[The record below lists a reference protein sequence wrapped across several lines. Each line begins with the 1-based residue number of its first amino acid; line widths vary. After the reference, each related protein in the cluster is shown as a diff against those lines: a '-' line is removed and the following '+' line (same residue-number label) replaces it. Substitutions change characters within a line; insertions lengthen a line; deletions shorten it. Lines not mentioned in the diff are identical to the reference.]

1 MRGEAANRIEA
12 ELMQPGNSL
21 RLAEVLAIRLCHD
34 LSGPL
39 GTLMNALE
47 LAVDDPQSAAE
58 ALPLAA
64 NVSAALGRRLRLLR
78 AAWGGATS
86 SLSVGEFSALAQG
99 AQVRRGRIDLQGLD
113 PAARFSPPAAR
124 LALNVVL
131 LAAEALPGGG
141 TAAFSGNPAADVVV
155 TLAGPRA
162 AWPSGF
168 AAYLGD
174 ESLACQ
180 ALRSGDEG
188 QASRGLQAVLTA
200 LIARASGI
208 RLSLLLS
215 QNAEAVPPLLMNF
228 AGR

>member
-1 MRGEAANRIEA
+1 MRGEAAKRIEA
-12 ELMQPGNSL
+12 AVMQPADTL
-21 RLAEVLAIRLCHD
+21 RLAELIAIRLCHD

-39 GTLMNALE
+39 GTLMGALE
-47 LAVDDPQSAAE
+47 LVTKDPQSAAE
-58 ALPLAA
+58 ALPLASD
-64 NVSAALGRRLRLLR
+64 VSAALGRRLRVLR
-78 AAWGGATS
+78 AAWGGATA
-86 SLSVGEFSALAQG
+86 SLSIADFAALADG
-99 AQVRRGRIDLQGLD
+99 AQMRRGGRIDLGGLD
-113 PAARFSPPAAR
+113 PAGRFAPAAAR
-124 LALNVVL
+124 VALNVVL

-141 TAAFSGNPAADVVV
+141 TAAFLGDPASDVVV

-174 ESLACQ
+174 ESLAWQ
-180 ALRSGDEG
+180 SMQSDDT
-188 QASRGLQAVLTA
+188 QASRGIQAALTV

-215 QNAEAVPPLLMNF
+215 PAADAVPPLLMNF